1 MTDLRLALMCG
12 SDIPVPQ
19 CKVVIHQPKI
29 KEIALIGETDFFVA
43 IQCLTINKSL
53 FPQDKRL
60 LENTSNF
67 QIFMTIMQEKE
78 AKDKKEA
85 VKSLFSILFPNY
97 TLMLTPRSII
107 LKGEVDISIDEE
119 GFEVLQPIFKEVFC
133 VSNQKNQQQN
143 FNPANAKAKE
153 IADKI
158 MRGRQRVA
166 EINGSAK
173 ASVFAQYLS
182 ILSVGMSTMSL
193 SDLMNLTMYQMYD
206 LIERYQLYVSW
217 DIDIKSR
224 LAGAT
229 PEDRPDNWMKN
240 IH

>member
-1 MTDLRLALMCG
+1 MNDLRLALICG
-12 SDIPVPQ
+12 SDIPVQ
-19 CKVVIHQPKI
+19 SCGAIIHQPRI
-29 KEIALIGETDFFVA
+29 KEIALIGETDFFIA
-43 IQCLTINKSL
+43 IQCLNINKDVFS
-53 FPQDKRL
+53 QGKRL
-60 LENTSNF
+60 LENTTNF

-78 AKDKKEA
+78 AKDKKDA
-85 VKSLFSILFPNY
+85 VKALFSILFPNH
-97 TLMLTPRSII
+97 TVMFTPRSISLMGDNNI
-107 LKGEVDISIDEE
+107 TIDENN
-119 GFEVLQPIFKEVFC
+119 FDDLQMIFKEIFC

-173 ASVFAQYLS
+173 ASIFAQYIS
-182 ILSVGMSTMSL
+182 ILSVGMQSMSVD
-193 SDLMNLTMYQMYD
+193 DLMNLTMYQLYD
-206 LIERYQLYVSW
+206 LIERYQLYVAW

-224 LAGAT
+224 LAGAK

>member
-97 TLMLTPRSII
+97 TPMFTPRSII
-107 LKGEVDISIDEE
+107 LKGEIDISIDEE
-119 GFEVLQPIFKEVFC
+119 GFEILQPIFKEVFC
-133 VSNQKNQQQN
+133 ISNQKNQQQN

-173 ASVFAQYLS
+173 ASIFAQYLS

-224 LAGAT
+224 LAGAK

>member
-53 FPQDKRL
+53 LSQDKRL

-97 TLMLTPRSII
+97 TPMFTPRSII

-119 GFEVLQPIFKEVFC
+119 GFETLQPIFKEVFC

-153 IADKI
+153 IAEKI

-193 SDLMNLTMYQMYD
+193 SDLMDLTMYQMYD

-224 LAGAT
+224 LAGAK
-229 PEDRPDNWMKN
+229 PDDRPDNWMKN

>member
-1 MTDLRLALMCG
+1 MNDLRLALICG
-12 SDIPVPQ
+12 SDIPVPS
-19 CKVVIHQPKI
+19 CEAIVHQPRI
-29 KEIALIGETDFFVA
+29 KEIALIGETDFFIA
-43 IQCLTINKSL
+43 IQCLTINKDVFS
-53 FPQDKRL
+53 QGKRL
-60 LENTSNF
+60 LENTTNF

-78 AKDKKEA
+78 AKDKKDA
-85 VKSLFSILFPNY
+85 VKALFSILFPNH
-97 TLMLTPRSII
+97 TVIITPRSISLMGDNNI
-107 LKGEVDISIDEE
+107 IIDENNF
-119 GFEVLQPIFKEVFC
+119 GDLQMIFKEIFC

-173 ASVFAQYLS
+173 ASIFAQYIS
-182 ILSVGMSTMSL
+182 ILSVGMQSMSVD
-193 SDLMNLTMYQMYD
+193 DLMNLTMYQLYD
-206 LIERYQLYVSW
+206 LIERYQLYVAW

-224 LAGAT
+224 LAGAK
-229 PEDRPDNWMKN
+229 PDDRPDNWMKN